1 MTINRNM
8 PILVVDDFT
17 MMRRVVKNLLN
28 QLGFSNLDEAS
39 DGAEALQKLQ
49 TRSYDLVISDWN
61 MEPMTG
67 IELLER
73 VRSIEETKSV
83 NFIMLNA
90 EAKPDNIV
98 KAKQAGV
105 NSYIVKPFTAKKLKE
120 KLVDLWGPF

>member
-8 PILVVDDFT
+8 PILVVDDFK
-17 MMRRVVKNLLN
+17 MMRRVVKNILN

-67 IELLER
+67 IELLQQ
-73 VRSIEETKSV
+73 VRSIEATKNV
-83 NFIMLNA
+83 DFIMLTA
-90 EAKPDNIV
+90 EAKPENIV

-120 KLVDLWGPF
+120 KLVGLWGPF